1 MINSRSENPSAAS
14 TSVTTGLPS
23 VRVPVLSTIRVR
35 IFSARSSATAF
46 LTSTPTCAPRPVPT
60 MMAVGV
66 ARPSAHGQAMTSTAT
81 AFTSAGA
88 SSPPMPH
95 HSAKVAALIATT
107 TGTNTPET

>member
-1 MINSRSENPSAAS
+1 
-14 TSVTTGLPS
+14 
-23 VRVPVLSTIRVR
+23 
-35 IFSARSSATAF
+35 
-46 LTSTPTCAPRPVPT
+46 

-95 HSAKVAALIATT
+95 QSANVSALIATT
-107 TGTNTPET
+107 TGTNTPATRSARRWIGAFVPCASRTRRMMPASMVAAPTPSARQRNSPC